1 MYNISLLPSEY
12 RMLHQASKKK
22 DKGLM
27 ISIIVMLG
35 LFALYLGLTLAM
47 AAKGRELDSIRNTNR
62 IVENRISGI
71 GELIALKNEA
81 KSLSDMASKAYGKNP
96 EWDSLLAEIS
106 NTVPENIG
114 LTSIQLSYSDGKG
127 NCIVQGVS
135 LNHQGVTD
143 WIKALEELNKT
154 GEVMCNYAQ
163 ETQGQVE
170 FEISFALLPG
180 EGFVFEEVAA
190 SE

>member
-12 RMLHQASKKK
+12 RMLHQASRKK

-35 LFALYLGLTLAM
+35 LFAVYLGLTLVM
-47 AAKGRELDSIRNTNR
+47 ASKGHELDSIRNTNR

-81 KSLSDMASKAYGKNP
+81 QSLSDMASKAYGNNP
-96 EWDSLLAEIS
+96 EWHSLLAEIG
-106 NTVPENIG
+106 NTVPEDMG
-114 LTSIQLSYSDGKG
+114 LTSIQLSFSDGKG
-127 NCIVQGVS
+127 NCIVQGVAS
-135 LNHQGVTD
+135 SHQGVTD
-143 WIKALEELNKT
+143 WIRALEELNKT

-163 ETQGQVE
+163 ETQGRVE
-170 FEISFALLPG
+170 FEISFDLLPG
-180 EGFVFEEVAA
+180 GGLVLEEVAA